1 MTFLE
6 LAQYRHSVRSFK
18 SEEVEQEKLD
28 YLIDAAQVAPS
39 AVNLQPW
46 SFIIAKSEEAKNDI
60 RACYDR
66 EWFKS
71 APLYIVV
78 CGNHEESW
86 KRPTDGKDHCDIDIA
101 IATEHIAL
109 AAEEIGLATC
119 WVCNFDADLCKK
131 LLQLPDAV
139 EPIAILPIGYA
150 NGNQMQVKKKRKD
163 KSEIV
168 LYL

>member
-119 WVCNFDADLCKK
+119 WVCNFDAILCK
-131 LLQLPDAV
+131 QLFALPAGEEPAV
-139 EPIAILPIGYA
+139 IIPIGYA
-150 NGNQMQVKKKRKD
+150 ADEPKEKKRKSM
-163 KSEIV
+163 SEIV
-168 LYL
+168 KA